1 MCVCFPFFLRESPG
15 KMLHMLYT
23 AQHGCRGGGGDP
35 WPVIHN
41 VDIEYTVQPS
51 RSLDISKALRGSGA
65 SI

>member
-1 MCVCFPFFLRESPG
+1 MCVCFSFFLRESLG
-15 KMLHMLYT
+15 RCCICYT
-23 AQHGCRGGGGDP
+23 QRSTVAGGGGDP